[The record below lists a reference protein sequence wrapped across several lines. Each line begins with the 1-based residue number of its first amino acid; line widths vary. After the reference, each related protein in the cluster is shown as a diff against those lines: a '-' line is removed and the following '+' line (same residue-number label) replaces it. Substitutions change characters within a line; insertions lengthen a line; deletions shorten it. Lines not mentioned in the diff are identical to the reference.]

1 MTSSGVI
8 LARAVDKW
16 QPSYA
21 NQSLP
26 VIHAFTRKTTIDLSK
41 MGADSLRYLVVVWII
56 LSAKRAVLGQFLSR
70 LNILRL
76 LGRFVLQLFQI
87 SSDGRELSF
96 IMRLA
101 VTPLNY
107 FQFRFLTGTSIE
119 LSVSSIRESY
129 RQLSKDLSI
138 VLE

>member
-1 MTSSGVI
+1 
-8 LARAVDKW
+8 
-16 QPSYA
+16 
-21 NQSLP
+21 
-26 VIHAFTRKTTIDLSK
+26 

-76 LGRFVLQLFQI
+76 LGRFLLQLFQI

-129 RQLSKDLSI
+129 SQLSKDLSI

>member
-1 MTSSGVI
+1 MAAELCKSISSSDPR
-8 LARAVDKW
+8 L
-16 QPSYA
+16 Y
-21 NQSLP
+21 
-26 VIHAFTRKTTIDLSK
+26 TKTTIDLSK

-107 FQFRFLTGTSIE
+107 F
-119 LSVSSIRESY
+119 
-129 RQLSKDLSI
+129 
-138 VLE
+138 